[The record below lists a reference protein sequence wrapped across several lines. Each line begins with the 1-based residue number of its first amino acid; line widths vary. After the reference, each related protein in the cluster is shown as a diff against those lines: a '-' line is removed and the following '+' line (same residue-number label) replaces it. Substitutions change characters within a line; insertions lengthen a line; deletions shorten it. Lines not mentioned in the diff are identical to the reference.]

1 MKRDLDRKTVPFC
14 ALLRNGTHRMKSLYS
29 IVFSLC
35 LATPAIANDQLN
47 SDVKRMAGFAGDLR
61 VLSENCG
68 VFVDPLNGVHIAE
81 ALISVP
87 NIDMEAVLAL
97 IDDEYEK
104 SAHYTGSV
112 CYPED
117 GERIEQLK
125 RLYSSELNALKQ
137 SVARGDYE

>member
-1 MKRDLDRKTVPFC
+1 
-14 ALLRNGTHRMKSLYS
+14 MKSLLP

-35 LATPAIANDQLN
+35 LAAPAFANDKLN
-47 SDVKRMAGFAGDLR
+47 NDVKRMAGFAGDLR

-68 VFVDPLNGVHIAE
+68 VFVDSLNGVHIAE

-117 GERIEQLK
+117 GERIERLK
-125 RLYSSELNALKQ
+125 RLYTSELDALKQ